1 MIQFNINRF
10 GKLARWSLTNDKKYY
25 VRSFLQVFAMLTL
38 VFLFF
43 TGTVFTINGNSANYQ
58 ACGVVVIMMFA
69 INIIIGPSLM
79 FYSMTGKHD
88 RQALLM
94 LPASNL
100 EKYLM
105 RYSTWIL
112 LFPLYV
118 VAFLSA
124 DLIQYLVHVILG
136 HDFATFV
143 TAELLNHIHVL
154 KDIPLSK
161 SNWLDLVIFLFWL
174 HSLYALGV
182 TFFRSRKFNWVLTT
196 LVFIA
201 FGLLC
206 GWMFSGD
213 AESETSHTW
222 TNVLMDVFCFVWVLV
237 NFWLS
242 YKLFCRTQVIGKFVN
257 L

>member
-105 RYSTWIL
+105 RYSSWIL
-112 LFPLYV
+112 LLPLYAI
-118 VAFLSA
+118 AFLSA
-124 DLIQYLVHVILG
+124 DLIQYLVHMIMG
-136 HDFATFV
+136 HDYAMFV
-143 TAELLNHIHVL
+143 TAELMDHIHVL

-161 SNWLDLVIFLFWL
+161 SNWLDIAIFLFWL
-174 HSLYALGV
+174 HSLYALGG

-196 LVFIA
+196 IVFIA
-201 FGLLC
+201 FC
-206 GWMFSGD
+206 MVCMWSFD
-213 AESETSHTW
+213 TDIKSEPHTW
-222 TNVLMDVFCFVWVLV
+222 THRVMVVFYFVWALV

-242 YKLFCRTQVIGKFVN
+242 YKLFCRAQVISKFVN

>member
-43 TGTVFTINGNSANYQ
+43 SGIVFTINGNSANYQ

-124 DLIQYLVHVILG
+124 DLIQYLVHMIMG
-136 HDFATFV
+136 HDYAMFV
-143 TAELLNHIHVL
+143 TAELMNHIHVL

-161 SNWLDLVIFLFWL
+161 SNLLDIAVFLFWL
-174 HSLYALGV
+174 HALYALGV
-182 TFFRSRKFNWVLTT
+182 TLFRSRKFNWVLTT
-196 LVFIA
+196 IVFIV
-201 FGLLC
+201 FCIVCMWL
-206 GWMFSGD
+206 FD
-213 AESETSHTW
+213 TDIKSEPHTW
-222 TNVLMDVFCFVWVLV
+222 THWVIVVFYFVWALV

>member
-25 VRSFLQVFAMLTL
+25 TRSFLQVFAMLML
-38 VFLFF
+38 VFLSF
-43 TGTVFTINGNSANYQ
+43 TGIIIRMSNWAPNYQ

-118 VAFLSA
+118 IAFLSA
-124 DLIQYLVHVILG
+124 DLIQYLVHMIMG
-136 HDFATFV
+136 HDYAMFV
-143 TAELLNHIHVL
+143 TAELMNHIHVL

-161 SNWLDLVIFLFWL
+161 SNLLDIAVFLFWL
-174 HSLYALGV
+174 HALYALGG
-182 TFFRSRKFNWVLTT
+182 TLFRSRKFNWVLTT
-196 LVFIA
+196 IVFIV
-201 FGLLC
+201 FCIVCMWL
-206 GWMFSGD
+206 FD
-213 AESETSHTW
+213 TDIKSEPHTW
-222 TNVLMDVFCFVWVLV
+222 THWVIVVFYFVWALV

-242 YKLFCRTQVIGKFVN
+242 YKLFCRTQVISKFVN

>member
-25 VRSFLQVFAMLTL
+25 ARSFLQVFAMLTL

-43 TGTVFTINGNSANYQ
+43 TGIVFTINGNSANYQ

-124 DLIQYLVHVILG
+124 DLIQYLVHMIMG
-136 HDFATFV
+136 HDYAMFV

-161 SNWLDLVIFLFWL
+161 SNLLDFAVFLFWL
-174 HSLYALGV
+174 HALYALGAS
-182 TFFRSRKFNWVLTT
+182 FFRSRKFNWVLTT
-196 LVFIA
+196 IVFIV
-201 FGLLC
+201 FCIVCMWL
-206 GWMFSGD
+206 FD
-213 AESETSHTW
+213 TDIKSEPHTW
-222 TNVLMDVFCFVWVLV
+222 THWVMVVFYFVWALV

-242 YKLFCRTQVIGKFVN
+242 YKLFCRTQVISKFVN

>member
-25 VRSFLQVFAMLTL
+25 TRSFLQVFAMLML
-38 VFLFF
+38 VFLSF
-43 TGTVFTINGNSANYQ
+43 TGIIIRMSNVAPNYQ

-88 RQALLM
+88 RQSLLM
-94 LPASNL
+94 LPASNF

-105 RYSTWIL
+105 RYSSWIL
-112 LFPLYV
+112 LLPLYAI
-118 VAFLSA
+118 AFLSA
-124 DLIQYLVHVILG
+124 DLIQYLVHVIMG
-136 HDFATFV
+136 HDFAMFV
-143 TAELLNHIHVL
+143 TSKLLDYIHVM
-154 KDIPLSK
+154 KAIPLSK
-161 SNWLDLVIFLFWL
+161 SNWLDIAIFLFWL
-174 HSLYALGV
+174 HSLYALGG

-196 LVFIA
+196 IVFIA
-201 FGLLC
+201 FC
-206 GWMFSGD
+206 IVCMWSFDTDIKSKPQ
-213 AESETSHTW
+213 TW
-222 TNVLMDVFCFVWVLV
+222 THGVMEALYFVWALV

>member
-124 DLIQYLVHVILG
+124 DLIQYLVHMIMG
-136 HDFATFV
+136 HDYAMFV
-143 TAELLNHIHVL
+143 TAELMNHIHVL

-161 SNWLDLVIFLFWL
+161 SNLLDIAVFLFWL
-174 HSLYALGV
+174 HALYALGG
-182 TFFRSRKFNWVLTT
+182 TLFRSRKFNWVLTT
-196 LVFIA
+196 IVFIV
-201 FGLLC
+201 FCIVCMWL
-206 GWMFSGD
+206 FD
-213 AESETSHTW
+213 TDIKSEPHTW
-222 TNVLMDVFCFVWVLV
+222 THWVIVVFYFVWALV

-257 L
+257 V

>member
-10 GKLARWSLTNDKKYY
+10 GKLARWSLTNDKRYY
-25 VRSFLQVFAMLTL
+25 IRSFLQVFAVLTL
-38 VFLFF
+38 AFLFF
-43 TGTVFTINGNSANYQ
+43 TGIVVNTRPNYQ
-58 ACGVVVIMMFA
+58 ACSVVAIMMFA
-69 INIIIGPSLM
+69 VNIIIGPSFM
-79 FYSMTGKHD
+79 FYSMTDKHD

-124 DLIQYLVHVILG
+124 DLIQYLVHVIMG
-136 HDFATFV
+136 HDNVTFV
-143 TAELLNHIHVL
+143 AAELLNHIHVL
-154 KDIPLSK
+154 KDNIPLSK
-161 SNWLDLVIFLFWL
+161 SILLDLAIFLFWL
-174 HSLYALGV
+174 HALYALGA

-196 LVFIA
+196 IIFIA
-201 FGLLC
+201 FCIVCMWL
-206 GWMFSGD
+206 FSTD
-213 AESETSHTW
+213 AKSGPHTW
-222 TNVLMDVFCFVWVLV
+222 THWVMSFLYVVWALA

-242 YKLFCRTQVIGKFVN
+242 YRLFCRTQVIGKFVN

>member
-105 RYSTWIL
+105 RYSSWIL
-112 LFPLYV
+112 LLPLYAI
-118 VAFLSA
+118 AFLSA
-124 DLIQYLVHVILG
+124 DLIQYLVHMIMG
-136 HDFATFV
+136 HDYAMFV
-143 TAELLNHIHVL
+143 TAELMDHIHVL

-161 SNWLDLVIFLFWL
+161 SNWLDIAIFLFWL
-174 HSLYALGV
+174 HALYALGG

-196 LVFIA
+196 IVFIA
-201 FGLLC
+201 FC
-206 GWMFSGD
+206 MVCMWSFD
-213 AESETSHTW
+213 TDIKSEPHTW
-222 TNVLMDVFCFVWVLV
+222 THRVMVVFYFVWALV

-242 YKLFCRTQVIGKFVN
+242 YKLFCRTQVISKFVN